1 MRSFLDSR
9 QGRSFEVTL
18 AVRPSVCRSV
28 TNIFHNLFTSFSW
41 NSAESDFLEVFLF
54 TLEEV
59 KRAQNGL
66 KIDFL
71 LFMKFLLE
79 VA

>member
-1 MRSFLDSR
+1 MRGFLDSR

-18 AVRPSVCRSV
+18 AVRPSVCTSV
-28 TNIFHNLFTSFSW
+28 TNTFRNLFTSFSW

-54 TLEEV
+54 TLQEV

-66 KIDFL
+66 KIVFL